1 MTKEIKDAL
10 NDRIWQEYLFYC
22 SNLVGNSCFLI
33 SKSHEYHM
41 WLRGCLH
48 EILFRAKWNIFI
60 SVSGQFLIT
69 VYMIQPEM
77 KLVAGVIS
85 LRSFWQKWNFISG
98 DKISC
103 KHYPKWNH
111 MKGNICTCVSKN
123 DWLLLNGTFISGY
136 PDKISFRP
144 QWKVM
149 QAEFLLWWFEILLPV
164 DFISGLM

>member
-1 MTKEIKDAL
+1 MFFDFEVSWVSYVIKRVFTRD
-10 NDRIWQEYLFYC
+10 
-22 SNLVGNSCFLI
+22 
-33 SKSHEYHM
+33 
-41 WLRGCLH
+41 
-48 EILFRAKWNIFI
+48 FI
-60 SVSGQFLIT
+60 SGKVKYFHF
-69 VYMIQPEM
+69 
-77 KLVAGVIS
+77 GVWSIS
-85 LRSFWQKWNFISG
+85 YNCLQDTNRNETHCGCYFIVVFWQKWNFILG
-98 DKISC
+98 DKILC